1 MTREEEIDNAKT
13 VFYERVLKDDYYY
26 DPRDCFEEGAKWA
39 DEHPKS
45 PWISIKDDLPCNH
58 EEKIH
63 KDCLSTTNVFALYS
77 DYSLGLNYMR
87 KINNKWIRHN
97 GEPLYWMDMPNYLP
111 TIENE
116 V

>member
-1 MTREEEIDNAKT
+1 MTREEAIKKLESLKISLPAAKDEISDIIKLI
-13 VFYERVLKDDYYY
+13 E
-26 DPRDCFEEGAKWA
+26 
-39 DEHPKS
+39 S
-45 PWISIKDDLPCNH
+45 PWINVKDDLPCNH

-63 KDCLSTTNVFALYS
+63 KDYLSTTNVFVLYS

-87 KINNKWIRHN
+87 KINNKWIWHN
-97 GEPLYWMDMPNYLP
+97 GEPLYWIDMPNYLP

>member
-1 MTREEEIDNAKT
+1 MTREEEIIDAANELCNSFRGGKT
-13 VFYERVLKDDYYY
+13 YKLG
-26 DPRDCFEEGAKWA
+26 FEIGVKWA

-45 PWISIKDDLPCNH
+45 PWISVYEDLPCNH
-58 EEKIH
+58 EKKIH

-87 KINNKWIRHN
+87 KINNKWIWHN
-97 GEPLYWMDMPNYLP
+97 GEPLYWIDMPNYLP

>member
-1 MTREEEIDNAKT
+1 MILQEKIKQKAEGYGKLAPA
-13 VFYERVLKDDYYY
+13 FL
-26 DPRDCFEEGAKWA
+26 EGAKFA
-39 DEHPKS
+39 LNNQ
-45 PWISIKDDLPCNH
+45 WISVKDDLPCNH
-58 EEKIH
+58 EKKIH

-87 KINNKWIRHN
+87 KINNKWIWYN
-97 GEPLYWMDMPNYLP
+97 GEPLYWLDMPNYLP